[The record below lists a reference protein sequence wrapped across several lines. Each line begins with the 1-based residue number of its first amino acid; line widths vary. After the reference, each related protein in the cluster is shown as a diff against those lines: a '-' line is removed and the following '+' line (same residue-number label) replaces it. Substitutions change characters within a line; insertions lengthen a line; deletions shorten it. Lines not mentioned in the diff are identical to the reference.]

1 MNVERICVMTRGWFT
16 VLRMGTVLLPGTR
29 VRFVRVVVPIRVGVE
44 AM

>member
-1 MNVERICVMTRGWFT
+1 
-16 VLRMGTVLLPGTR
+16 MGMVLLPGAR